1 MAEDCGAGCSDIKAS
16 FGDCIDEILGIR
28 DCIGAALAPVS
39 IVTRT
44 WSGTRPGD
52 GTLTDVTVLLTPTPM
67 IKDYSHDIRLQQGGA
82 YKQGDLILKGVS
94 KNSYPLE
101 RTLRTDTGIKNVEKF
116 IKVGSNFYR
125 TINIKENLVTWDIQ
139 VRKVAQ
145 DETQSK
151 GA

>member
-1 MAEDCGAGCSDIKAS
+1 MAEECGAGCSDIKKS
-16 FGDCIDEILGIR
+16 FGDCIDEILSIR

-39 IVTRT
+39 FITRS
-44 WSGTRPGD
+44 WSGARVGEGEFSD
-52 GTLTDVTVLLTPTPM
+52 EETDLKPTPQ
-67 IKDYSHDIRLQQGGA
+67 IVDYSHDIRLQQGGT
-82 YKQGDLILKGVS
+82 YKQGDLMLKGIS
-94 KNSYPLE
+94 KNSYAEESL
-101 RTLRTDTGIKNVEKF
+101 LRTDTGIKNVEKF

-139 VRKVAQ
+139 VRKIAQ